1 MTIKDRG
8 GGTQDN
14 YTTKRRRGGGILP
27 DFLSLK
33 KNKIVTL
40 ISSNKHAGVKGARI
54 YMLSQHLVWKRCFA
68 IFGLE
73 KVLYNIWFG
82 KYALQYL
89 VLKYALQY
97 WVWKI
102 CFTILGLENMLYS
115 TMITIKQWNRK
126 TTLQQYSSAFDV
138 VIQQILLLVTSQI
151 TNLVKWVNIYT
162 VQFLR
167 FMLIRLFIVIT

>member
-1 MTIKDRG
+1 MVQSKDTFRLKEKKFHLFYFAVNVNNLNRNMTIKDRG
-8 GGTQDN
+8 GGALKIITPQ
-14 YTTKRRRGGGILP
+14 REGGGGEYPRIFSL
-27 DFLSLK
+27 LK

-73 KVLYNIWFG
+73 MVLYNIWFG

-126 TTLQQYSSAFDV
+126 TTL
-138 VIQQILLLVTSQI
+138 
-151 TNLVKWVNIYT
+151 
-162 VQFLR
+162 
-167 FMLIRLFIVIT
+167 